1 MKPFLKQCD
10 ASVRLGVRLAAHAA
24 YGWLCVAVTAQTVT
38 AGTWL
43 PIGPRGDLGT
53 ADGEVCNGRIASI
66 QIHETS
72 GTLYVG
78 ASSGGIWRTDP
89 GTGRPPVW
97 EDLGK
102 NLPHPS
108 VGALAVHPLNP
119 DDILAGTGDSGREA
133 DPGGGFAGGTGLFH
147 TTDAGGHWTEVLVST
162 AQLLFPPATFYR
174 VLYQPGSH
182 DVILAATNLG
192 LFRSEGG
199 PSGPWAQVQTSGSFT
214 DLVFDPSNASIAFA
228 CIIGGPQGTGL
239 YRSSD
244 AGRNWQEMLSMN
256 QGARGAVAICRHAPN
271 VIATAWESG
280 SSVTAILRSVN
291 GGQNWSS
298 IGGTGGNA
306 DPSVLAIA
314 IAPNDA
320 NQVYVGSTGLWW
332 TLNGGQTWELTS
344 PRPIAHHADI
354 TQLYFSPLDDSGLWF
369 CSDSGVYRYQ
379 LGDNH
384 SVSFNGTST
393 DGLQVSQIYRV
404 QARRNLRFAAMQ
416 DDGINGSIDGGASWK
431 PFHEG
436 ADVIDGFDVTIASPS
451 DTDPA
456 FWFIYGVAH
465 GGAPV
470 ARSSFTGPLQVVTNP
485 APVPKIS
492 GLYYDRFSDAP
503 AGRVFAA
510 RWTSQSGASQLL
522 SYPVG
527 AMDSSEAR
535 VEASGPVGVEGITGS
550 NLNGQTFYLWVKKV
564 DLVTVVNKFNVLV
577 FRRSGPGWAVTQ
589 QLIGAPG
596 APRNVLQV
604 IASRQWPGEAWATLA
619 GAQNDAKVFHSIDY
633 GITWTNISGDSTAS
647 LTGRPIGNV
656 NTLAVSPCDPNE
668 LYAGTGRGG
677 VFRSLDAGK
686 HWEPFQDGLPLV
698 SVTDMVYVPDESHF
712 GTDKLVIGT
721 YGRGMYERA
730 LDRVGPVY
738 VDQRNTTPPWLGTLE
753 HPDQTIAQGIS
764 DTPFGGRM
772 LLNGSVVYSGSR
784 SLSKQMTTGSYEFWA
799 HVGP

>member
-1 MKPFLKQCD
+1 MEPSLKQRG
-10 ASVRLGVRLAAHAA
+10 ASARYETSLAARLAAC
-24 YGWLCVAVTAQTVT
+24 WLCLVGTVGASA
-38 AGTWL
+38 AGTWA
-43 PIGPRGDLGT
+43 PIGPRGNLGL
-53 ADGEVCNGRIASI
+53 ADGEQCNGRIASI
-66 QIHETS
+66 QIDGAS
-72 GTLYVG
+72 GELYVG
-78 ASSGGIWRTDP
+78 ASSGGIWRANP
-89 GTGRPPVW
+89 NPELPLVW
-97 EDLGK
+97 HDLGQ

-108 VGALAVHPLNP
+108 VGALAVHPNDP
-119 DDILAGTGDSGREA
+119 DDILVGTGDSGREA
-133 DPGGGFAGGTGLFH
+133 GPGGGFAGGTGLFH

-199 PSGPWAQVQTSGSFT
+199 PSGPWAQVQTPGSFT
-214 DLVFDPSNASIAFA
+214 DLVFDPSNADTAFA

-239 YRSSD
+239 YKSPD
-244 AGRNWQEMLSMN
+244 AGRNWQQILSMN
-256 QGARGAVAICRHAPN
+256 QGARGAIAICRHAPN

-280 SSVTAILRSVN
+280 SLVTAILRSVN
-291 GGQNWSS
+291 GGRNWSS
-298 IGGTGGNA
+298 LGGTGGNA

-332 TLNGGQTWELTS
+332 TLNAGQTWELTS

-393 DGLQVSQIYRV
+393 DGLQVSQIYKV

-416 DDGINGSIDGGASWK
+416 DDGINGSIDGGTSWK

-436 ADVIDGFDVTIASPS
+436 SDVIDGFDVTIASPS

-470 ARSSFTGPLQVVTNP
+470 ARSTFTGPLQVVTNP

-492 GLYYDRFSDAP
+492 GLYYDRFSDPP

-510 RWTSQSGASQLL
+510 RWTSQNGTSQLL

-550 NLNGQTFYLWVKKV
+550 YLNGQTFYLWVKKMS
-564 DLVTVVNKFNVLV
+564 LVTAEPKFNVLV
-577 FRRSGPGWAVTQ
+577 FRRSGPGWSVTPS
-589 QLIGAPG
+589 LLGGFGEAN
-596 APRNVLQV
+596 NVMQV
-604 IASRQWPGEAWATLA
+604 IASRQWPGEAWATLD
-619 GAQNDAKVFHSIDY
+619 GLSYDAKVFHTTDY
-633 GITWTNISGDSTAS
+633 GASWTDISGN
-647 LTGRPIGNV
+647 LTHQPLGSV
-656 NTLAVSPCDPNE
+656 NTLAASPYDSNE
-668 LYAGTGRGG
+668 LYVGTGRGG
-677 VFRSLDAGK
+677 VFRSLDGGK
-686 HWEPFQDGLPLV
+686 NWEPFQDGLPIA
-698 SVTDMVYVPDESHF
+698 SVTDMVYVPDETHF

-730 LDRVGPVY
+730 LDRPGPVY

-753 HPDQTIAQGIS
+753 HPDPTIAQGIS

-784 SLSKQMTTGSYEFWA
+784 SLAKQMTIGSYEFWA